1 MGAMPRSMPAALAEG
16 TIQYFVSEKP
26 QMAVVYTGSD
36 GKSLP
41 VLLENYTKTTWK
53 LGEYYSIYGDA
64 NGTYSS
70 MPKLSARYT
79 YK

>member
-1 MGAMPRSMPAALAEG
+1 M
-16 TIQYFVSEKP
+16 
-26 QMAVVYTGSD
+26 
-36 GKSLP
+36 
-41 VLLENYTKTTWK
+41 LLENYTKTTWK

-79 YK
+79 Y